1 MDAGYGCCEQ
11 VDKVGI
17 QDERVLTMA
26 DRLTGKVAL
35 ITGAGSG
42 IGRATALLFA
52 REGAKVVVG
61 DLNAEGNAE
70 TVRRIEEQGGT
81 ALAVHLD
88 VSVAQQVEAAVQAA
102 VEQFGALTVMFNNAG
117 IGEKRTP
124 IVNLEESEWERV
136 FAVNAK
142 GVFLGI
148 KYGAAA
154 MLKAGKG
161 GSIINMASVAGIV
174 GNPGSAAYSSSKAAC
189 IQVTRTAAL
198 ELARSNIRV
207 NAIAAAFTATPM
219 VDAMV
224 STHRDPAYAL
234 QKLGDIIPL
243 GRLGTAEE
251 IANAALYLGSDESSF
266 TTGAVLVLDGGLTV
280 Q

>member
-1 MDAGYGCCEQ
+1 
-11 VDKVGI
+11 
-17 QDERVLTMA
+17 MA
-26 DRLTGKVAL
+26 ERLTGKVAL

-42 IGRATALLFA
+42 IGRAAALLFA
-52 REGAKVVVG
+52 REGAKVVAG
-61 DLNAEGNAE
+61 DLNSDGNAE

-81 ALAVHLD
+81 AFAIRLD
-88 VSVAQQVEAAVQAA
+88 VTVAQQVETAVQATLDR
-102 VEQFGALTVMFNNAG
+102 FGMLNILLNNAG
-117 IGEKRTP
+117 IGERRTS

-136 FAVNAK
+136 FAVNAR

-148 KYGAAA
+148 KYSAAA

-174 GNPGSAAYSSSKAAC
+174 GNPGSAAYSASKAAC

-198 ELARSNIRV
+198 ELARANIRV
-207 NAIAAAFTATPM
+207 NAIAPAFTATPM

-224 STHRDPAYAL
+224 STHSDPQGAL
-234 QKLGDIIPL
+234 QKLGSIIPL
-243 GRLGTAEE
+243 GRLGTPEE
-251 IANAALYLGSDESSF
+251 IANAALYLASDESSF